1 VPSHAQTLQA
11 RMHVFATFDEEG
23 LSSLRVNGYGISNS
37 SSSDMDCVL
46 QLVQAAAMHTRP
58 ILRMQRS
65 LISHAPQPPPP
76 SSDTFASALF
86 ASVSGAAAAALLTAA
101 PHLPPRELCV
111 HARYVRSAQFR
122 NTLTMYARLHS
133 LREESVK
140 TVRPLPR
147 RCTYPYPLHTPTP
160 QFSLSHTHRVQVS
173 QVESSGAGSSGR
185 ALFDDVIAG
194 VTLQQLQV
202 PPVCFLF

>member
-1 VPSHAQTLQA
+1 MPSHAQTLQA

-65 LISHAPQPPPP
+65 LISHAPQPPHP

-86 ASVSGAAAAALLTAA
+86 ASVSGASAAALLTAA
-101 PHLPPRELCV
+101 PPLPPRDLCV
-111 HARYVRSAQFR
+111 HARYVRSAQIR
-122 NTLTMYARLHS
+122 NTLNMYARLHS

-147 RCTYPYPLHTPTP
+147 PCIPLPHIG
-160 QFSLSHTHRVQVS
+160 FRSAKWNHR
-173 QVESSGAGSSGR
+173 GR
-185 ALFDDVIAG
+185 AAVAAR
-194 VTLQQLQV
+194 
-202 PPVCFLF
+202 FLTT